1 MAEDILIKQR
11 SRDIVSR
18 FKRVIERNSLRY
30 KILTRETIEQAM
42 IDALNSSLPKILGDE
57 QQSFF
62 AYFDDTGEIM
72 IEVTRLNIFNNGR
85 HYFFNLNLLGE
96 KNVRQILEEFQQ
108 FLDYA
113 ENMAMYN
120 KLKPLKNGLIYGQ
133 VVRYVDNTATVE
145 FYTDDGE
152 IVYGFCPMRHLIEK
166 DRDYNTLREHDT
178 MLFYVRNIILHNNS
192 RLDIQLSNRSKRI
205 PELLLKRY
213 LQEYG
218 YEIDEY
224 QMKCVYRIPG
234 QFSKI
239 VVLNR
244 IDSDVVN
251 ACRTELDG
259 ETLRIIAI
267 DNKSDIAKFKR
278 NLLSFD
284 DLVKNYDTVKK
295 SQNKKHSQKNSTAK
309 HTINTEIPDVLK
321 KFMGV

>member
-30 KILTRETIEQAM
+30 KILTQETIEQAM
-42 IDALNSSLPKILGDE
+42 IDALNSALPKILGDE
-57 QQSFF
+57 NQSFF
-62 AYFDDTGEIM
+62 AYFDKTGEIC
-72 IEVTRLNIFNNGR
+72 IEVTRLNSLTDNK
-85 HYFFNLNLLGE
+85 YYYFNLNFLGE
-96 KNVRQILEEFQQ
+96 HNVRKILEEFQQ

-113 ENMAMYN
+113 ENLAMF
-120 KLKPLKNGLIYGQ
+120 
-133 VVRYVDNTATVE
+133 DNTATVE

-152 IVYGFCPMRHLIEK
+152 IVYGFCPKRHLIEK
-166 DRDYNTLREHDT
+166 DRDFLTLRNNET
-178 MLFYVRNIILHNNS
+178 MLFYVRNIILHNDS
-192 RLDIQLSNRSKRI
+192 RLDIQLSNRSTRI

-218 YEIDEY
+218 YEINEY
-224 QMKCVYRIPG
+224 QMKCIYRIPG
-234 QFSKI
+234 KFSKI

-244 IDSDVVN
+244 IDNDIVN
-251 ACRTELDG
+251 VCREELGG

-278 NLLSFD
+278 HLLSFN
-284 DLVKNYDTVKK
+284 DLAQNYDITKK
-295 SQNKKHSQKNSTAK
+295 SQYKKHFQKNSALKSTADTDK
-309 HTINTEIPDVLK
+309 ANVLK

>member
-30 KILTRETIEQAM
+30 KILTQETIEQAM
-42 IDALNSSLPKILGDE
+42 IDALNSALPKILGDE
-57 QQSFF
+57 HQSFF
-62 AYFDDTGEIM
+62 AYFDKTGEIC
-72 IEVTRLNIFNNGR
+72 IEVTRLNSLTDNK
-85 HYFFNLNLLGE
+85 YYYFNLNFLGE
-96 KNVRQILEEFQQ
+96 HNVRKILEEFQQ

-113 ENMAMYN
+113 ENLAMYN

-133 VVRYVDNTATVE
+133 VVKYIDNTAIVE

-152 IVYGFCPMRHLIEK
+152 IVYGFCPKRHLIEK
-166 DRDYNTLREHDT
+166 DRDFLTLRNNET
-178 MLFYVRNIILHNNS
+178 MLFYVRNIILHNDS
-192 RLDIQLSNRSKRI
+192 RLDIQLSNRSTRI

-218 YEIDEY
+218 YEINEY
-224 QMKCVYRIPG
+224 QMKCIYRIPG
-234 QFSKI
+234 KFSKI

-244 IDSDVVN
+244 IDNDIVN
-251 ACRTELDG
+251 ACREELGG

-278 NLLSFD
+278 NLLSFN
-284 DLVKNYDTVKK
+284 DLAQNYDITKK
-295 SQNKKHSQKNSTAK
+295 SQYKKHFQKNSALKSTTDTDKA
-309 HTINTEIPDVLK
+309 NVLK